1 MDNPKI
7 SVVTVVYNSKALIE
21 NTVKSIINQ
30 SYNHIEYIVVDGGS
44 TDGTIDILNSYK
56 KNISTLISEPD
67 HGIYDAMNKGI
78 SLATGDFVVFINSGD
93 KFSSNDILEKIFSHP
108 EAASADVVYGDTDIT
123 DSEGNII
130 HSRRHRPPERLNWKS
145 FKRGMLVCHQSFIA
159 HRNLVESYNL
169 NYRYAADFDWC
180 IRILKK
186 SKSVYN
192 SRQVISLFLEGGQTR
207 KTIVPGLKERFKIM
221 RHHYGLVSAIYR
233 NIILGVRFT
242 WFVIRHRWF

>member
-78 SLATGDFVVFINSGD
+78 RLATGDFVVFINSGD
-93 KFSSNDILEKIFSHP
+93 KFSSPDILENIFSNP

-130 HSRRHRPPERLNWKS
+130 HSRRHRPPESLNWKS

-159 HRNLVESYNL
+159 RRNLVESYNL

>member
-7 SVVTVVYNSKALIE
+7 SVVTVVYNSSALIK

-30 SYNHIEYIVVDGGS
+30 SYSHIEYIVVDGGS
-44 TDGTIDILNSYK
+44 TDGTIDILNRYK

-67 HGIYDAMNKGI
+67 RGIYDAMNKGI
-78 SLATGDFVVFINSGD
+78 RLATGDFVVFINSGD
-93 KFSSNDILEKIFSHP
+93 KFSSPDILEKIFTNP
-108 EAASADVVYGDTDIT
+108 DAAQADVIYGDTDIT
-123 DSEGNII
+123 DSDGNII
-130 HSRRHRPPERLNWKS
+130 HSRRHRPPETLDWKS

-159 HRNLVESYNL
+159 RRNLIDSYDL
-169 NYRYAADFDWC
+169 TYRYAADFDWC

-186 SKSVYN
+186 SKSVHN

-207 KTIVPGLKERFKIM
+207 KTIVPGLKERFRIM
-221 RHHYGLVSAIYR
+221 RHHYGLISATFW

>member
-1 MDNPKI
+1 MNNPKI
-7 SVVTVVYNSKALIE
+7 SVVTVVYNSAALIE

-30 SYNHIEYIVVDGGS
+30 SYSHIEYIVVDGGS
-44 TDGTIDILNSYK
+44 TDGTIDILNRYK

-93 KFSSNDILEKIFSHP
+93 KFSSPDILEKIFSNP
-108 EAASADVVYGDTDIT
+108 DAAQADVIYGDTDIT

-130 HSRRHRPPERLNWKS
+130 HSRRHRPPESLNWKS

-159 HRNLVESYNL
+159 RRNLIDSYDL
-169 NYRYAADFDWC
+169 TYRYAADFDWC

-186 SKSVYN
+186 SKSVHN

-207 KTIVPGLKERFKIM
+207 KTIVPGLKERFRIM
-221 RHHYGLVSAIYR
+221 RHHYGLISAIYR

>member
-30 SYNHIEYIVVDGGS
+30 SYSHIEYIVVDGGS
-44 TDGTIDILNSYK
+44 TDGTIDILNRYK

-67 HGIYDAMNKGI
+67 RGIYDAMNKGI
-78 SLATGDFVVFINSGD
+78 NLASGDFVVFINSGD
-93 KFSSNDILEKIFSHP
+93 KFSSPDILENIFSNP
-108 EAASADVVYGDTDIT
+108 DAAQADVIYGDTDIT
-123 DSEGNII
+123 DSDGNII
-130 HSRRHRPPERLNWKS
+130 HSRRHRPPETLNWKS

-159 HRNLVESYNL
+159 RRNLIDSYDL
-169 NYRYAADFDWC
+169 TYRYAADFDWC

-186 SKSVYN
+186 SKSVHN

-207 KTIVPGLKERFKIM
+207 KTIVPGLKERFRIM
-221 RHHYGLVSAIYR
+221 RHHYGLISATFW

>member
-1 MDNPKI
+1 MNNPKI
-7 SVVTVVYNSKALIE
+7 SVVTVVYNSAALIE

-67 HGIYDAMNKGI
+67 HRIYDAMNKGI
-78 SLATGDFVVFINSGD
+78 RLATGDFVVFINSGD
-93 KFSSNDILEKIFSHP
+93 KFSSPDILEKIFSNP
-108 EAASADVVYGDTDIT
+108 DAAQADVIYGDTDIT
-123 DSEGNII
+123 DSDGNII
-130 HSRRHRPPERLNWKS
+130 HSRRHRPPETLDWKS

-159 HRNLVESYNL
+159 RRNLIDSYDL
-169 NYRYAADFDWC
+169 TYRYAADFDWC

-186 SKSVYN
+186 SKSVHN

-221 RHHYGLVSAIYR
+221 RHHYGLISAIYR

>member
-1 MDNPKI
+1 MNNPKI
-7 SVVTVVYNSKALIE
+7 SVVTVVYNSAALIE

-30 SYNHIEYIVVDGGS
+30 SYSHIEYIVVDGGS
-44 TDGTIDILNSYK
+44 TDGTIDILNRYK

-67 HGIYDAMNKGI
+67 RGIYDAMNKGI
-78 SLATGDFVVFINSGD
+78 RLATGDFVVFINSGD
-93 KFSSNDILEKIFSHP
+93 KFSSPDILEKIFSNP
-108 EAASADVVYGDTDIT
+108 DAAQADVIYGDTDIT
-123 DSEGNII
+123 DSDGNII
-130 HSRRHRPPERLNWKS
+130 HSRRHRPPETLDWKS

-159 HRNLVESYNL
+159 RRNLIDSYDL
-169 NYRYAADFDWC
+169 TYRYAADFDWC

-186 SKSVYN
+186 SKSVHN

-207 KTIVPGLKERFKIM
+207 KTIVPGLKERFRIM
-221 RHHYGLVSAIYR
+221 RHHYGLISAIYR

>member
-1 MDNPKI
+1 MNNPKI
-7 SVVTVVYNSKALIE
+7 SVVTVVYNSATLIE

-30 SYNHIEYIVVDGGS
+30 SYSHIEYIVVDGGS
-44 TDGTIDILNSYK
+44 TDGTIDILNRYK

-67 HGIYDAMNKGI
+67 RGIYDAMNKGI

-93 KFSSNDILEKIFSHP
+93 KFSSPDILEKIFSNP
-108 EAASADVVYGDTDIT
+108 DAAQADVIYGDTDIT
-123 DSEGNII
+123 DSDGNII
-130 HSRRHRPPERLNWKS
+130 HSRRHRPPETLNWKC

-159 HRNLVESYNL
+159 RRNLIDSYDL
-169 NYRYAADFDWC
+169 TYRYAADFDWC

-186 SKSVYN
+186 SKSVHN
-192 SRQVISLFLEGGQTR
+192 TRQVISLFLEGGQTR
-207 KTIVPGLKERFKIM
+207 KTIVPGLKERFRIM
-221 RHHYGLVSAIYR
+221 RHHYGLISATFW

>member
-1 MDNPKI
+1 MNNPKI
-7 SVVTVVYNSKALIE
+7 SVVTVVYNSAALIE

-30 SYNHIEYIVVDGGS
+30 SYSHIEYIVVDGGS
-44 TDGTIDILNSYK
+44 TDGTIDILNRYK

-67 HGIYDAMNKGI
+67 RGIYDAMNKGI
-78 SLATGDFVVFINSGD
+78 RLATGDFVVFINSGD
-93 KFSSNDILEKIFSHP
+93 KFSSPDILEKIFSNP
-108 EAASADVVYGDTDIT
+108 DAAQADVIYGDTDIT
-123 DSEGNII
+123 DSDGNII
-130 HSRRHRPPERLNWKS
+130 HSRRHRPPETLDWKS

-159 HRNLVESYNL
+159 RRNLVESYNL

-186 SKSVYN
+186 SKSVHN

-207 KTIVPGLKERFKIM
+207 KTIVPGLKERFRIM
-221 RHHYGLVSAIYR
+221 RHHYGLISATFW

>member
-7 SVVTVVYNSKALIE
+7 SVVTVVYNSAALIE

-30 SYNHIEYIVVDGGS
+30 SYSHIEYIVVDGGS
-44 TDGTIDILNSYK
+44 TDGTIDILNRYK

-67 HGIYDAMNKGI
+67 RGIYDAMNKGI
-78 SLATGDFVVFINSGD
+78 RLATGDFLVFINSGD
-93 KFSSNDILEKIFSHP
+93 KFSSHDILEKIFSAK
-108 EAASADVVYGDTDIT
+108 ESSSADVIYGDTDIT
-123 DSEGNII
+123 DGEGNII
-130 HSRRHRPPERLNWKS
+130 HSRRHRPPESLNWKS
-145 FKRGMLVCHQSFIA
+145 FKHGMLVCHQSFIA
-159 HRNLVESYNL
+159 RRSLVENYDL

-192 SRQVISLFLEGGQTR
+192 SRQVVSLFLEGGQTR
-207 KTIVPGLKERFKIM
+207 KTIVPGLKERFRIM
-221 RHHYGLVSAIYR
+221 RQHYGLVSAIFW

>member
-1 MDNPKI
+1 MNNPKI
-7 SVVTVVYNSKALIE
+7 SVVTVVYNSAALIE

-30 SYNHIEYIVVDGGS
+30 SYSHIEYIVVDGGS
-44 TDGTIDILNSYK
+44 TDGTIDILNRYK

-67 HGIYDAMNKGI
+67 RGIYDAMNKGI

-93 KFSSNDILEKIFSHP
+93 KFSSPNVLEKIFSNP
-108 EAASADVVYGDTDIT
+108 DAAQADVIYGDTDIT
-123 DSEGNII
+123 DSDGNII
-130 HSRRHRPPERLNWKS
+130 HSRRHRPPETLDWKS

-159 HRNLVESYNL
+159 RRNLIDSYDL
-169 NYRYAADFDWC
+169 TYRYAADFDWC

-186 SKSVYN
+186 SKSVHN

-207 KTIVPGLKERFKIM
+207 KTIVPGLKERFRIM
-221 RHHYGLVSAIYR
+221 RHYYGLISATFW

>member
-93 KFSSNDILEKIFSHP
+93 KFSSDDILEKIFSNP

-159 HRNLVESYNL
+159 RRNLVESYNL

-221 RHHYGLVSAIYR
+221 RHHYGLISAIYR

>member
-1 MDNPKI
+1 MNNPKI
-7 SVVTVVYNSKALIE
+7 SVVTVVYNSAALIE

-30 SYNHIEYIVVDGGS
+30 SYSHIEYIVVDGGS
-44 TDGTIDILNSYK
+44 TDGTIDILNRYK

-67 HGIYDAMNKGI
+67 RGIYDAMNKGI
-78 SLATGDFVVFINSGD
+78 SLASGDFVVFINSGD
-93 KFSSNDILEKIFSHP
+93 KFSSDDILEKIFSNSN
-108 EAASADVVYGDTDIT
+108 AAQADVIYGDTDIT

-130 HSRRHRPPERLNWKS
+130 HSRRHRPPETLDWKS

-159 HRNLVESYNL
+159 RRNLIDSYDL
-169 NYRYAADFDWC
+169 TYRYAADFDWC

-186 SKSVYN
+186 SKSVHN

-207 KTIVPGLKERFKIM
+207 KTIVPGLKERFRIM
-221 RHHYGLVSAIYR
+221 RHHYGLISATFW

>member
-30 SYNHIEYIVVDGGS
+30 SYSHIEYIVVDGGS
-44 TDGTIDILNSYK
+44 TDGTIDILNRYK

-67 HGIYDAMNKGI
+67 RGIYDAMNKGI

-93 KFSSNDILEKIFSHP
+93 KFSSPDILEKIFSNSN
-108 EAASADVVYGDTDIT
+108 AAQADVIYGDTDIT
-123 DSEGNII
+123 DSDGNII
-130 HSRRHRPPERLNWKS
+130 HSRRHRPPETLDWKS

-159 HRNLVESYNL
+159 RRNLIDSYDL
-169 NYRYAADFDWC
+169 TYRYAADFDWC

-221 RHHYGLVSAIYR
+221 RHHYGLISAIYR

>member
-7 SVVTVVYNSKALIE
+7 SVVTVVYNSEALIE

-30 SYNHIEYIVVDGGS
+30 SYSHIEYIVVDGGS
-44 TDGTIDILNSYK
+44 TDGTIDILNRYK

-78 SLATGDFVVFINSGD
+78 RLATGDFLVFINSGD
-93 KFSSNDILEKIFSHP
+93 KFSSHDILEKIFSSK
-108 EAASADVVYGDTDIT
+108 ESSTADVIYGDTDIT
-123 DSEGNII
+123 DSKGNVI
-130 HSRRHRPPERLNWKS
+130 HSRRHRPPESLNWKS

-159 HRNLVESYNL
+159 RRSLIESYDL
-169 NYRYAADFDWC
+169 KYRYAADFDWC

-192 SRQVISLFLEGGQTR
+192 SRQVVSLFLEGGQTR

-221 RHHYGLVSAIYR
+221 HHHYGLISAIYR

>member
-1 MDNPKI
+1 MNNPKI
-7 SVVTVVYNSKALIE
+7 SVVTVVYNSAALIE

-30 SYNHIEYIVVDGGS
+30 SYSHIEYIVVDGGS
-44 TDGTIDILNSYK
+44 TDGTIDILNRYK

-93 KFSSNDILEKIFSHP
+93 KFSSPDILEKIFSNP
-108 EAASADVVYGDTDIT
+108 DAAQADVIYGDTDIT

-130 HSRRHRPPERLNWKS
+130 HSRRHRPPESLNWKS

-159 HRNLVESYNL
+159 RRNLIDSYDL
-169 NYRYAADFDWC
+169 TYRYAADFDWC

-186 SKSVYN
+186 SKSVHN

-221 RHHYGLVSAIYR
+221 RHHYGLISAIYR

>member
-1 MDNPKI
+1 MNNPKI
-7 SVVTVVYNSKALIE
+7 SVVTVVYNSAALIE

-30 SYNHIEYIVVDGGS
+30 SYSHIEYIVVDGGS
-44 TDGTIDILNSYK
+44 SDGTIDILNRYK

-67 HGIYDAMNKGI
+67 RGIYDAMNKGI
-78 SLATGDFVVFINSGD
+78 SLTTGDFVVFINSGD
-93 KFSSNDILEKIFSHP
+93 KFSSPDILEKIFSNP
-108 EAASADVVYGDTDIT
+108 DATQADVIYGDTDIT

-130 HSRRHRPPERLNWKS
+130 HSRRHRPPESLNWKS

-159 HRNLVESYNL
+159 RRNLIDSYDL
-169 NYRYAADFDWC
+169 TYRYAADFDWC

-186 SKSVYN
+186 SKSVHN

-207 KTIVPGLKERFKIM
+207 KTIVPGLKERFRIM
-221 RHHYGLVSAIYR
+221 RHHYGLISATFW

>member
-78 SLATGDFVVFINSGD
+78 NLATGDFVVFINSGD
-93 KFSSNDILEKIFSHP
+93 KFSSPDILEKIFSNP
-108 EAASADVVYGDTDIT
+108 DAAQADVIYGDTDIT
-123 DSEGNII
+123 DSDGNII
-130 HSRRHRPPERLNWKS
+130 HSRRHRPPESLNWKS

-159 HRNLVESYNL
+159 RRNLVESYNL

-207 KTIVPGLKERFKIM
+207 KTIVPGLKERFRIM
-221 RHHYGLVSAIYR
+221 RHHYGLISAIYR

>member
-7 SVVTVVYNSKALIE
+7 SVVTVVYNSAALIE

-30 SYNHIEYIVVDGGS
+30 SYSHIEYIVVDGGS
-44 TDGTIDILNSYK
+44 TDGTIDILNRYK

-67 HGIYDAMNKGI
+67 RGIYDAMNKGI
-78 SLATGDFVVFINSGD
+78 RLATGDFVVFINSGD
-93 KFSSNDILEKIFSHP
+93 KFSSHDILEKIFSAQ
-108 EAASADVVYGDTDIT
+108 ESSTADVIYGDTDIT
-123 DSEGNII
+123 DGEGNII
-130 HSRRHRPPERLNWKS
+130 HSRRHRPPESLNWKS

-159 HRNLVESYNL
+159 RRSLVENYDL

-192 SRQVISLFLEGGQTR
+192 SRQVVSLFLEGGQTR
-207 KTIVPGLKERFKIM
+207 KTIVPGLKERFRIM
-221 RHHYGLVSAIYR
+221 RQHYGLASAVFW

>member
-1 MDNPKI
+1 MNNPKI
-7 SVVTVVYNSKALIE
+7 SVVTVVYNSAALIE

-30 SYNHIEYIVVDGGS
+30 SYSHIEYIVVDGGS
-44 TDGTIDILNSYK
+44 TDGTIDILNRYK

-67 HGIYDAMNKGI
+67 RGIYDAMNKGI
-78 SLATGDFVVFINSGD
+78 SLASGDFVVFINSGD
-93 KFSSNDILEKIFSHP
+93 KFSSPDILEKIFSDP
-108 EAASADVVYGDTDIT
+108 NAAQADVIYGDTDIT
-123 DSEGNII
+123 DSDGNII

-159 HRNLVESYNL
+159 RRNLIDSYDL
-169 NYRYAADFDWC
+169 TYRYAADFDWC

-186 SKSVYN
+186 SKSVHN

-207 KTIVPGLKERFKIM
+207 KTIVPGLKERFRIM
-221 RHHYGLVSAIYR
+221 RHHYGLISATFW

>member
-1 MDNPKI
+1 MNNPKI
-7 SVVTVVYNSKALIE
+7 SVVTVVYNSAALIE

-30 SYNHIEYIVVDGGS
+30 SYSHIEYIVVDGGS
-44 TDGTIDILNSYK
+44 TDGTIDILNRYK

-78 SLATGDFVVFINSGD
+78 RLATGDFVVFINSGD
-93 KFSSNDILEKIFSHP
+93 KFTSPDILENIFSNP
-108 EAASADVVYGDTDIT
+108 DAAQADVIYGDTDIT

-159 HRNLVESYNL
+159 RRNLIDSYDL
-169 NYRYAADFDWC
+169 TYRYAADFDWC

-186 SKSVYN
+186 SKSVHN

-207 KTIVPGLKERFKIM
+207 KTIVPGLKERFRIM
-221 RHHYGLVSAIYR
+221 RHHYGLISATFW

>member
-1 MDNPKI
+1 MNNPKI
-7 SVVTVVYNSKALIE
+7 SVVTVVYNSAALIE

-30 SYNHIEYIVVDGGS
+30 SYSHIEYIVVDGGS
-44 TDGTIDILNSYK
+44 TDGTIDILNRYK

-67 HGIYDAMNKGI
+67 RGIYDAMNKGI

-93 KFSSNDILEKIFSHP
+93 KFSSPDILEKIFTNP
-108 EAASADVVYGDTDIT
+108 DAAQADVIYGDTDIT
-123 DSEGNII
+123 DSDGNII
-130 HSRRHRPPERLNWKS
+130 HSRRHRPPETLDWKS

-159 HRNLVESYNL
+159 RRNLIDSYDL
-169 NYRYAADFDWC
+169 TYRYAADFDWC

-186 SKSVYN
+186 SKSVHN

-207 KTIVPGLKERFKIM
+207 KTIVPGLKERFRIM
-221 RHHYGLVSAIYR
+221 RHHYGLLSAIFW

>member
-44 TDGTIDILNSYK
+44 TDGTIDILNRYK

-78 SLATGDFVVFINSGD
+78 RLATGDFVVFINSGD
-93 KFSSNDILEKIFSHP
+93 KFSSDDILEIIFSNP

-145 FKRGMLVCHQSFIA
+145 FKRGMLVCHQSFIV
-159 HRNLVESYNL
+159 RRELVESYNL

-192 SRQVISLFLEGGQTR
+192 SQQVISLFLEGGQTR

-221 RHHYGLVSAIYR
+221 RHHYGLISAIYR

>member
-7 SVVTVVYNSKALIE
+7 SVVTVVYNSAALIE

-30 SYNHIEYIVVDGGS
+30 SYSHIEYIVVDGGS
-44 TDGTIDILNSYK
+44 TDGTIDILNRYK

-67 HGIYDAMNKGI
+67 RGIYDAMNKGI
-78 SLATGDFVVFINSGD
+78 RLATGDFLVFINSGD
-93 KFSSNDILEKIFSHP
+93 KFSSHDILEKIFSAQ
-108 EAASADVVYGDTDIT
+108 ESSTADVIYGDTDIT
-123 DSEGNII
+123 DGEGNII
-130 HSRRHRPPERLNWKS
+130 HSRRHRPPESLNWKS
-145 FKRGMLVCHQSFIA
+145 FKHGMLVCHQSFIA
-159 HRNLVESYNL
+159 RRSLAEGYDL

-192 SRQVISLFLEGGQTR
+192 SRQVVSLFLEGGQTR

-221 RHHYGLVSAIYR
+221 RHHYGLISAIYR

>member
-1 MDNPKI
+1 MNNPKI
-7 SVVTVVYNSKALIE
+7 SVVTVVYNSAALIE

-30 SYNHIEYIVVDGGS
+30 SYSHIEYIVVDGGS

-93 KFSSNDILEKIFSHP
+93 KFSSPDILEKIFSNP
-108 EAASADVVYGDTDIT
+108 DAAQADVIYGDTDIT
-123 DSEGNII
+123 DSDGNII
-130 HSRRHRPPERLNWKS
+130 HSRRHRPPETLDWKS

-159 HRNLVESYNL
+159 RRNLIDSYDL
-169 NYRYAADFDWC
+169 TYRYAADFDWC

-186 SKSVYN
+186 SKSAHN

-207 KTIVPGLKERFKIM
+207 KTIVPGLKERFRIM
-221 RHHYGLVSAIYR
+221 RHHYGLISATFW
-233 NIILGVRFT
+233 NIILGVRFM

>member
-7 SVVTVVYNSKALIE
+7 SVVTVVYNSAALIE

-30 SYNHIEYIVVDGGS
+30 SYSHIEYIVVDGGS
-44 TDGTIDILNSYK
+44 TDGTIDILNRYK

-67 HGIYDAMNKGI
+67 RGIYDAMNKGI
-78 SLATGDFVVFINSGD
+78 RLATGDFLVFINSGD
-93 KFSSNDILEKIFSHP
+93 KFSSHDILEKIFSAQ
-108 EAASADVVYGDTDIT
+108 ESSTADVIYGDTDIT
-123 DSEGNII
+123 DGEGNII
-130 HSRRHRPPERLNWKS
+130 HSRRHRPPESLNWKS
-145 FKRGMLVCHQSFIA
+145 FKHGMLVCHQSFIA
-159 HRNLVESYNL
+159 RRSLVENYDL

-192 SRQVISLFLEGGQTR
+192 SRQVVSLFLEGGQTR

-221 RHHYGLVSAIYR
+221 RHHYGLISAIYR